1 MSLASLRA
9 RDYLTPGR
17 LRQLWYP
24 PILGVALAL
33 MMARML
39 MMARLLDVQQFAQ
52 FCAGLLVSSTFGM
65 LGCLG
70 LQSLLQREW
79 PVYIVR
85 GQEWRGLMRA
95 AQCNLV
101 AIACAAVC
109 LVATLAGRP
118 LAGLEPRLFAVG
130 TLHGLTQQLFL
141 IATVESRSRGDA
153 LRYSHENLVRA
164 AAALG
169 FGALAALTT
178 HSAIWTLLSETIIS
192 LALSGWLFGLSAARG
207 EARLRQVYVVAA
219 RGLGRVNWRSALTLL
234 AVSGVAFVILNAD
247 RWVAAERL
255 DLAMFGHYSFAWIVL
270 LVAQALQVMINA
282 SGYPLLARRY
292 ATAGRAGAL
301 RMSAVLSGI
310 ALALGLVC
318 AIPAW
323 AILAYG
329 IPRWFPGYSDTVG
342 LVPLFLGV
350 ALLRLS
356 DFWSSYLLIIGREA
370 RMLAVNASVATAGI
384 IIWAALIQPWR
395 AATLGLRDVAVLA
408 AVMAVC
414 GYLAVAGFAWR
425 ERVT

>member
-1 MSLASLRA
+1 
-9 RDYLTPGR
+9 
-17 LRQLWYP
+17 
-24 PILGVALAL
+24 
-33 MMARML
+33 
-39 MMARLLDVQQFAQ
+39 
-52 FCAGLLVSSTFGM
+52 
-65 LGCLG
+65 
-70 LQSLLQREW
+70 
-79 PVYIVR
+79 
-85 GQEWRGLMRA
+85 
-95 AQCNLV
+95 
-101 AIACAAVC
+101 
-109 LVATLAGRP
+109 
-118 LAGLEPRLFAVG
+118 
-130 TLHGLTQQLFL
+130 
-141 IATVESRSRGDA
+141 
-153 LRYSHENLVRA
+153 
-164 AAALG
+164 
-169 FGALAALTT
+169 
-178 HSAIWTLLSETIIS
+178 
-192 LALSGWLFGLSAARG
+192 
-207 EARLRQVYVVAA
+207 
-219 RGLGRVNWRSALTLL
+219 
-234 AVSGVAFVILNAD
+234 VAFVIVNAD

-301 RMSAVLSGI
+301 RMSAALSGS

-370 RMLAVNASVATAGI
+370 RMLAVNAGVATAGI
-384 IIWAALIQPWR
+384 VIWAALIQPWR
-395 AATLGLRDVAVLA
+395 AATLGLRDVALLA